1 MIATTPRGE
10 RDPHEPSRRLRRG
23 SRPKRMLKK
32 KYFLGIMAT
41 ALVSLVVLALPTRL
55 SLQIRSGLGNVFL
68 PLFGLA
74 TATQSAGEKVALRLM
89 PRGRLESE
97 LARLQRENSELQ
109 VQLAAAG
116 ETAKE
121 NTRLR
126 AQLNWKAST
135 PWTLKLGRVIL
146 RDPANWWRA
155 VQIDMGS
162 RDGLLVNAPV
172 LTAQG
177 LVGRVSAV
185 GFDHAQVVLLGD
197 PSCQV
202 SALVGEQKRNA
213 GVVSASAALDSS
225 LVEMTYLPR
234 HAQITAGEPVRTS
247 GLGGVFP
254 KGILLGHVVDTRPVE
269 YGLYLAARVRLS
281 ANLSALEEVWVIVQ

>member
-1 MIATTPRGE
+1 
-10 RDPHEPSRRLRRG
+10 
-23 SRPKRMLKK
+23 MLKK
-32 KYFLGIMAT
+32 KHFVGIMVT

-55 SLQIRSGLGNVFL
+55 SLQIRSGLSNVFL

-74 TATQSAGEKVALRLM
+74 SATQSAGEEVAVKLM

-97 LARLQRENSELQ
+97 LSRLQRENSELQ
-109 VQLAAAG
+109 VQLAAAD
-116 ETAKE
+116 ETTQE
-121 NTRLR
+121 NQRLR
-126 AQLNWKAST
+126 QQVGWKSST
-135 PWTLKLGRVIL
+135 PWNLKLGRVVL

-155 VQIDMGS
+155 VQINLGS
-162 RDGLLVNAPV
+162 RDGVTLNAPV
-172 LTAQG
+172 LTSEG
-177 LVGRVSAV
+177 LVGRVSAI

-197 PSCQV
+197 PSCRV
-202 SALVGEQKRNA
+202 SGLVGDESRSTGIVNASSALDG
-213 GVVSASAALDSS
+213 S

-234 HAQITAGEPVRTS
+234 HAEIATGTPVRTS